1 VKTPFLTLE
10 NRVNHVR
17 KMIIS
22 TFVGLSF
29 FAAFSATAHE
39 GHGTR
44 QTGAMQSTADSG
56 WVDGVV
62 KKVDKAAGKVTVT
75 HGPLTNL
82 NMPAMTMVF
91 RVKDTAW
98 IDRMQTG
105 GKIRFVAE
113 VVNGTYT
120 IVQLEP

>member
-1 VKTPFLTLE
+1 M
-10 NRVNHVR
+10 NHVR

-39 GHGTR
+39 SHGNH
-44 QTGAMQSTADSG
+44 QAGALQSTADGG
-56 WVDGVV
+56 WADGIV
-62 KKVDKAAGKVTVT
+62 KKVDKAAGKVTVA
-75 HGPLTNL
+75 HGPLSNL

-91 RVKDTAW
+91 RVKDAAW